1 MKITYIGTYPP
12 RECGIGTFTN
22 NLFKSMLNG
31 NVTQNEGHEGF
42 VVALNDN
49 DLTYKYPEEVKL
61 TIRQDYQED
70 YLKAVKY
77 INLSG
82 ADVCILQHE
91 FGIFGG
97 ESGVYILPLLHRLEI
112 PLIVTLHTILKTPS
126 YNEKA
131 VLKEICKMAS
141 KIVVMSRKAVN
152 FLVSIYDVPKEKIA
166 LIEHGVPDIHFN
178 PEKSKKEFK
187 LEKKKV
193 LLTFGFIGRS
203 KGIETVIKAL
213 PEVVKKYPEVIYI
226 ILGKTHP
233 NVLRHSGEEY
243 RISLLRLVKNL
254 QLENHVV
261 FLNKFIDDQDLFKY
275 LYACDMYITPYLN
288 EAQITSGTLSYAVGV
303 GAAVL
308 STPYWYAVELLANGR
323 GRLFNFNDP
332 DDLEKILTRFL
343 DKPEELNELKSKAG
357 QYGKRITWPKTGE
370 KYLTLTEK
378 IVKEESPVISRKE
391 SGPDL
396 LLLPPFSLA
405 HINRLTDDTGI
416 IQHAKFGIPN
426 LKEGYC
432 LDDNSRAL
440 LMVLMASRQ
449 MKDMRAL
456 ELSPIYLSYIHYMQ
470 NTNGT
475 FRNFLSFNRNFLDE
489 TGSEDSFGRTIW
501 ALGYLLGNA
510 PNDAYYQTGKLIF
523 FNASPN
529 FEKLK
534 SIRGIANTMIGICY
548 YLKSTPSDDSMTERL
563 RNLANVLVK
572 HYEDNKTADWKW
584 FETLL
589 AYDNGIL
596 PLALLHSSEIL
607 NDDKIT
613 QTALDSMNFLT
624 EHTLKDNYLSIIGN
638 KKWYKKEG
646 ERSVFAQQPID
657 AMAMVLMYHQAF
669 HVTKDKD
676 YLNKLYTS
684 FLWFLGENDLRMSL
698 YDFETK
704 GCCDGFESYGVNR
717 NQGAE
722 SSLAYLISHLTV
734 LQAYEEFHRSDLKI
748 V

>member
-1 MKITYIGTYPP
+1 MKITYIATYPP

-22 NLFKSMLNG
+22 NLFKSMLR
-31 NVTQNEGHEGF
+31 QNQPHEQTNEGF

-49 DLTYKYPEEVKL
+49 ELTYKYPEEVKV
-61 TIRQDYQED
+61 TIRQDHQED

-97 ESGVYILPLLHRLEI
+97 QSGVYILPLLHRLVI

-126 YNEKA
+126 YNERA
-131 VLKEICKMAS
+131 VLKEICKMAC
-141 KIVVMSRKAVN
+141 KIVVMSHKAIE
-152 FLVSIYDVPKEKIA
+152 FLTTIYDVPKEKIA
-166 LIEHGVPDIHFN
+166 LIEHGVPDIHFS

-187 LEKKKV
+187 LERKKV

-226 ILGKTHP
+226 VLGKTHP

-243 RISLLRLVKNL
+243 RIFLLRLVKNL
-254 QLENHVV
+254 HLENHIV
-261 FLNKFIDDQDLFKY
+261 FLNEFIDEQDLFKY
-275 LYACDMYITPYLN
+275 LYACDIYITPYLN

-308 STPYWYAVELLANGR
+308 STPYWHAAELLAHGR
-323 GRLFNFNDP
+323 GKLFHFNDS
-332 DDLEKILTRFL
+332 DDLANTLTELL
-343 DKPEELNELKSKAG
+343 DKPEEQVKLKNKAAE
-357 QYGKRITWPKTGE
+357 YGRNITWPKTGE
-370 KYLTLTEK
+370 KYVALAEK
-378 IVKEESPVISRKE
+378 IVKDERPVPAKKE
-391 SGPDL
+391 TEPDL
-396 LLLPPFSLA
+396 LILPPFSLA

-440 LMVLMASRQ
+440 LMVLMAYKQ

-470 NTNGT
+470 NADGT

-489 TGSEDSFGRTIW
+489 IGSEDSFGRTIW
-501 ALGYLLGNA
+501 ALGYLLANA

-523 FNASPN
+523 FNAAPN
-529 FEKLK
+529 FESLK
-534 SIRGIANTMIGICY
+534 SIRGIANTMIGISY
-548 YLKSTPSDDSMTERL
+548 YLKSNSSDDSMTERL
-563 RNLANVLVK
+563 RNLANVLIK
-572 HYEDNKTADWKW
+572 HYTENQSPGWNW
-584 FETLL
+584 FESLL

-596 PLALLHSSEIL
+596 PLALLHSAKIL

-613 QTALDSMNFLT
+613 QTAIDSMNFLT
-624 EHTLKDNYLSIIGN
+624 QHTLKDNYLSVIGN
-638 KKWYKKEG
+638 EKWYKKEG
-646 ERSVFAQQPID
+646 ERSLFAQQPID
-657 AMAMVLMYHQAF
+657 AMAMVLMYHEAYF
-669 HVTKDKD
+669 VTKDKD
-676 YLNKLYTS
+676 FLNKLYTS

-704 GCCDGFESYGVNR
+704 GCCDGFERYGVNR

-734 LQAYEEFHRSDLKI
+734 LQAYEEFHRSDLKL